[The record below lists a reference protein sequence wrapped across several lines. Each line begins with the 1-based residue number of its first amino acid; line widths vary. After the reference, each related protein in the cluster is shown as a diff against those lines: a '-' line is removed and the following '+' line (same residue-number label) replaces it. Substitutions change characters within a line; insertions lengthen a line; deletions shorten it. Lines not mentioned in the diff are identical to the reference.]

1 VSLLERVD
9 EHLRRRVADE
19 HGVFVGDGWSA
30 VLAVPRDVDRALA
43 SPRELPGHA

>member
-1 VSLLERVD
+1 VEQYPPTAG
-9 EHLRRRVADE
+9 HA
-19 HGVFVGDGWSA
+19 GWSA